1 MSGCDGSVDGSCVG
15 CCEEGCVVCVV
26 CCVLLGI
33 TVKVQLALLPFSVAV
48 MVTVPTLFAVTRPDA
63 LTVANVG
70 FEEAHVGVPVEPLTT
85 LR

>member
-1 MSGCDGSVDGSCVG
+1 M
-15 CCEEGCVVCVV
+15 VCVV

>member
-1 MSGCDGSVDGSCVG
+1 MSGCDGSVEGSCVG
-15 CCEEGCVVCVV
+15 CCEEGCVVIV

-33 TVKVQLALLPFSVAV
+33 TVSVQLALLPFSVAV

-70 FEEAHVGVPVEPLTT
+70 FEEVHVGVPVEPLTT

>member
-1 MSGCDGSVDGSCVG
+1 MSGCDGSVEGSCVG
-15 CCEEGCVVCVV
+15 CCEEGCVV